1 MKLATTCA
9 LLCGLVLVS
18 SARADVTLNSKMD
31 FKLASF
37 LPPQAAEAM
46 NKQLGQ
52 TMGSTIVLRVKG
64 QRSLTNMGPLN
75 VITDRGKGTLTLVD
89 NKGKR
94 FATSTIAEYGD
105 RMKAAIP
112 QLPPEAQKMFEGI
125 TIEAKTD
132 KTGNTAVIKGIK
144 AEETV
149 LLVTVTMPGPMAA
162 MGGINVEMHVW
173 GATKEELDRLPALK
187 EAAEYMSKD
196 GQQDTDAM
204 MSKLVSALPGM
215 GEKLKGPMEEMRKA
229 SSPAVLRREVKV
241 LMPGSAKMMGAKD
254 PNEPM
259 TQFTIDLV
267 DFSGDPIPDSVFET
281 PPDYQSVKPEELIAM
296 INPRP
301 PAPAQKKQFAEPQ
314 AAAGQEEVR
323 RVGNGVTAPRLL
335 RKTEPEFS
343 EEARAAHHS
352 GTVTLYV
359 QINPQGKAVNMR
371 VLHSLGMGLDEKALE
386 AVRQWSFQPGTK
398 DGQPVTVEA
407 QIEVNFRF
415 LDDPVKNAEGAAS
428 RPVYRVGNGVSA
440 PVLLEKVEPEYSEQ
454 ARAAKYQG
462 SVLLKVQID
471 SEGKVVK
478 VEVARALGM
487 GLDEKA
493 MEAVRQWKFKA
504 GMKEGQ
510 PVAVE
515 SEIEVSFRM
524 Q

>member
-9 LLCGLVLVS
+9 FFCGLVLAS
-18 SARADVTLNSKMD
+18 AARADVTLNSKMD

-37 LPPQAAEAM
+37 LPPQAAQGM
-46 NKQLGQ
+46 SKQLGE
-52 TMGSTIVLRVKG
+52 TMGNTMVLRVKG
-64 QRSLTNMGPLN
+64 QRSTTNMGPLT
-75 VITDRGKGTLTLVD
+75 VITDRGKGTITLVD

-105 RMKAAIP
+105 RMKAAMP

-125 TIEAKTD
+125 TIDAKTD

-144 AEETV
+144 TEETV

-162 MGGINVEMHVW
+162 MGGINMEMHVW
-173 GATKEELDRLPALK
+173 GATKEELDRVPALK
-187 EAAEYMSKD
+187 EAAEYMSKG
-196 GQQDTDAM
+196 GQQDMDAM

-241 LMPGSAKMMGAKD
+241 LMPASAKMMGAKD

-267 DFSGDPIPDSVFET
+267 DFSSDPIPDSVFET
-281 PPDYQSVKPEELIAM
+281 PPDYQSATLEELISM
-296 INPRP
+296 ITPRP
-301 PAPAQKKQFAEPQ
+301 PAPAQKKQFQEPQ
-314 AAAGQEEVR
+314 PAVPQEEVR
-323 RVGNGVTAPRLL
+323 RVGNGVTAPKLL
-335 RKTEPEFS
+335 RKIEPEFS

-359 QINPQGKAVNMR
+359 QINPEGKAVNMR

-386 AVRQWSFQPGTK
+386 AVRKWTFQPGMK
-398 DGQPVTVEA
+398 DGRPVTVEA

-415 LDDPVKNAEGAAS
+415 LDDPVKIAEGVPGG
-428 RPVYRVGNGVSA
+428 PVYRIVNGVSA
-440 PVLLEKVEPEYSEQ
+440 PVLMTKVEPEYSEE

-462 SVLLKVQID
+462 TVLLKVQID
-471 SEGKVVK
+471 PEGKVAK
-478 VEVARALGM
+478 INVARALGM

-493 MEAVRQWKFKA
+493 MEAVRQWKFKPA
-504 GMKEGQ
+504 MKDGQ
-510 PVAVE
+510 PVTVE